1 MSAVTAGAMA
11 RPIGTPQRASFR
23 DWVAVWGSVLGAFM
37 AILDIQIT
45 NSSLKDIQGSLAASL
60 DEGSWIS
67 TGYLVAEIII
77 IPLTGWLA
85 QVFSLRLY
93 LAVSAS
99 LFIVFSILCGMSTT
113 LTEMILFRVGQGMS
127 GGALIPAA
135 FTIATIKLPPQQR
148 PIGLILFS
156 ITATFAPG
164 FGPTIGG
171 WLTDTYSWHY
181 IFYINILPGVAMVA
195 MILYGLERQK
205 AQLSRF
211 WQGDWFGIV
220 TMAVGLGALEI
231 VLEEGQRKDWFGSP
245 LISDCAVVAAIGLTL
260 AIITEFLRKE
270 PFIDL
275 RLLTQPSRLAV
286 YLCGLSVGVGLYG
299 SIYLIPVYLG
309 QIQGY
314 NALQIG
320 EVLMWMG
327 VPQLLVLPL
336 VPIFMQ
342 RVDHRLLIAFGFIM
356 FAISSF
362 MNAFMS
368 PDTAGD
374 QLRWSMLVRALGQP
388 FIFPPLSAAAS
399 AGLPPA
405 KIPNSSSLFNMM
417 RNLGGSIG
425 IAVLATFTTTR
436 EHFHFDAIA
445 DRITQNSGLLQDRL
459 ANMAR
464 AFSPAGG
471 GVDTNQLQA
480 MASVAN
486 EVRRNAYVMAY
497 CDCFLVIGVALLLS
511 LIPVMFLAKPAPGGM
526 GGGH

>member
-1 MSAVTAGAMA
+1 MAVLAAA
-11 RPIGTPQRASFR
+11 LPLAAPRRASFR
-23 DWVAVWGSVLGAFM
+23 DWIAVLGAVLGAFM

-67 TGYLVAEIII
+67 TGYLIAEIII

-85 QVFSLRLY
+85 LVFSLRRY
-93 LAVSAS
+93 LAVSAG
-99 LFIVFSILCGMSTT
+99 LFILFSILCGLSTD
-113 LTEMILFRVGQGMS
+113 LTEMILFRIGQGMS

-135 FTIATIKLPPQQR
+135 FTIATMKLPPQQR
-148 PIGLILFS
+148 PIGLVLFS

-171 WLTDTYSWHY
+171 WLTDTYSWHF
-181 IFYINILPGVAMVA
+181 IFYINVIPGLAMVA
-195 MILYGLERQK
+195 MILYGLEKQK
-205 AQLSRF
+205 AQISRL
-211 WQGDWFGIV
+211 WNGDWFGII

-231 VLEEGQRKDWFGSP
+231 VLEEGARKDWFGSP
-245 LISDCAVVAAIGLTL
+245 LITDCAFIAGIGLVL
-260 AIITEFLRKE
+260 AIITELVRRE

-275 RLLTQPSRLAV
+275 RLLAQPARLSC

-299 SIYLIPVYLG
+299 SIYLLPVYLG

-336 VPIFMQ
+336 VPMLMS
-342 RVDHRLLIAFGFIM
+342 RVDNRLLVGFGFTM
-356 FAISSF
+356 FAISCF
-362 MNAFMS
+362 MNAYMS

-374 QLRWSMLVRALGQP
+374 QLRWAMLVRALGQP

-399 AGLPPA
+399 AGLAPA
-405 KIPNSSSLFNMM
+405 KIPNSSSIFNMM
-417 RNLGGSIG
+417 RNLGGSVG

-436 EHFHFDAIA
+436 EHFHFATIS
-445 DRITQNSGLLQDRL
+445 DRITQNGPLLQERL
-459 ANMAR
+459 AGMAQHFGV
-464 AFSPAGG
+464 AAQ
-471 GVDTNQLQA
+471 GVDTAQMQA
-480 MASVAN
+480 VASVAN
-486 EVRRNAYVMAY
+486 MVRRNAYVMAY
-497 CDCFLVIGVALLLS
+497 SDCFFVIGVALLLS
-511 LIPVMFLAKPAPGGM
+511 LIPTYFLARPAPGSFGA
-526 GGGH
+526 H

>member
-1 MSAVTAGAMA
+1 MVAASAVAALP
-11 RPIGTPQRASFR
+11 RRASMR
-23 DWVAVWGSVLGAFM
+23 DWIAVWGSVLGAFM

-67 TGYLVAEIII
+67 TGYLIAEIIV
-77 IPLTGWLA
+77 IPLTGWLS

-93 LAVSAS
+93 LAVSAG
-99 LFIVFSILCGMSTT
+99 LFVVFSILCGLSTT
-113 LTEMILFRVGQGMS
+113 LTEMILFRVGQGLT

-148 PIGLILFS
+148 PIGLVLFS

-181 IFYINILPGVAMVA
+181 IFYINVIPGLAMVA

-205 AQLSRF
+205 PQFWRF
-211 WQGDWFGIV
+211 WKGDWFGIIA
-220 TMAVGLGALEI
+220 MAIGLGALEI
-231 VLEEGQRKDWFGSP
+231 VLEEGARKDWFGSP
-245 LISDCAVVAAIGLTL
+245 LITDCAIIAGVALVL
-260 AIITEFLRKE
+260 AIVTELVRKE

-275 RLLTQPSRLAV
+275 KLLADPARLSV

-299 SIYLIPVYLG
+299 SIYLLPVYLG

-336 VPIFMQ
+336 VPLLMQ
-342 RVDHRLLIAFGFIM
+342 RVDNRLLIAFGFIM

-374 QLRWSMLVRALGQP
+374 QLRWAMLVRALGQP

-417 RNLGGSIG
+417 RNLGGSVG

-436 EHFHFDAIA
+436 EHFHFATISERLTQNGTLLQERLTGMAQHLGTTADADTAQMQAIA
-445 DRITQNSGLLQDRL
+445 Q
-459 ANMAR
+459 
-464 AFSPAGG
+464 
-471 GVDTNQLQA
+471 
-480 MASVAN
+480 VADM
-486 EVRRNAYVMAY
+486 VRRNAYVTAY
-497 CDCFLVIGVALLLS
+497 CDCFFVIGVALTLS
-511 LIPVMFLAKPAPGGM
+511 LIPVMFLARPAPGSF
-526 GGGH
+526 GGH